1 MVSLKETF
9 HLRTSYTSFT
19 RTGLRFSL
27 SIMTISLTK
36 KPSCQGSLTVGSP
49 NLLPYM
55 RTLRGA
61 DIVVVRQCSKT
72 PASRRIFPV
81 GSSCVFAV
89 VRIGWCQRWCQ
100 NRLTFRGFASS
111 RLSREGVQRVLRD
124 PGALRR

>member
-49 NLLPYM
+49 NLLPCM
-55 RTLRGA
+55 RTY
-61 DIVVVRQCSKT
+61 
-72 PASRRIFPV
+72 SRRMQSIFSIHTPISYPGVRPV
-81 GSSCVFAV
+81 AVLLQYIEGEGVGLYFAV
-89 VRIGWCQRWCQ
+89 SSLHLL
-100 NRLTFRGFASS
+100 RLAKIVEGLVCDQEHQYLLFASK
-111 RLSREGVQRVLRD
+111 L
-124 PGALRR
+124 